1 MIFSAQISVLQVR
14 PFVTPFLIFLVPLL
28 KISPSRVRGI
38 DVPNSLNET
47 QSWLTKDCQH
57 ICSSLLRVNSL
68 PRNYFVN
75 LNFKFRLVTEVS
87 QAGSFAIQNS
97 RTQQRIN
104 SFSCSGAKAR
114 NCIPLNIHSLS
125 KHKFKAAIHRQ
136 LLDILLL
143 YLIEDDYVDTLT
155 ITSRFKQL

>member
-14 PFVTPFLIFLVPLL
+14 PFVIPFLIFLVPFL
-28 KISPSRVRGI
+28 KRSRVQGI

-57 ICSSLLRVNSL
+57 ICSSLLRVNSP

-104 SFSCSGAKAR
+104 SFSCSGVKAW
-114 NCIPLNIHSLS
+114 NCIPLNIHSQV
-125 KHKFKAAIHRQ
+125 K
-136 LLDILLL
+136 
-143 YLIEDDYVDTLT
+143 T
-155 ITSRFKQL
+155 

>member
-14 PFVTPFLIFLVPLL
+14 PFVIPFLIFLVPLL

-38 DVPNSLNET
+38 DVPNSLDET

-57 ICSSLLRVNSL
+57 ICSSLLRVNSP

-104 SFSCSGAKAR
+104 SFSCSGA